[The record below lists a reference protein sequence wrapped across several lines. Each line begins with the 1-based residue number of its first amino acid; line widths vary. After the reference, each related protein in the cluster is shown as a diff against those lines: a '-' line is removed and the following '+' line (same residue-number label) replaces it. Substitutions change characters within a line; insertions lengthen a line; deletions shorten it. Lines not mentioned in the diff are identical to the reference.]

1 MTHVVLLGDSV
12 FDNAAYVRGGK
23 DVVTHLRE
31 FAPEGWRATLA
42 AVDGS
47 VVGDVARQLAKVPE
61 DATHLVVS
69 AGGNDALMQSGIL
82 QEGARSAAEV
92 LDRLAGVA
100 EAFEADY
107 RRMLGALNSEGKP
120 AAVSTI
126 YFPRMEDALVQRLA
140 CAALATFNDV
150 ITRAAFE
157 SGLPLLDLRLVC
169 NEDSDYANPIEP
181 SDAGGAKIARA
192 ILRLVSE
199 HDFTKR
205 RTQVFV

>member
-23 DVVTHLRE
+23 DVSAHLRA
-31 FAPEGWRATLA
+31 FVPEGWRATLA

-47 VVGDVARQLAKVPE
+47 VALDVPRQLESVPD

-69 AGGNDALMQSGIL
+69 TGGNDALMQSDIL
-82 QEGARSAAEV
+82 REGARSAAEV

-100 EAFEADY
+100 EAFESDY
-107 RRMLGALNSEGKP
+107 RRMLGALRSAGKP
-120 AAVSTI
+120 SAVCTI

-157 SGLPLLDLRLVC
+157 AGLPLLDLRLIC
-169 NEDSDYANPIEP
+169 NEDTDYANPIEP
-181 SDAGGAKIARA
+181 SEAGGEKIARA
-192 ILRLVSE
+192 IMRLVSE
-199 HDFTKR
+199 HDFTQR

>member
-100 EAFEADY
+100 EAFRSEE
-107 RRMLGALNSEGKP
+107 RRVGKECRSRWSP
-120 AAVSTI
+120 
-126 YFPRMEDALVQRLA
+126 Y
-140 CAALATFNDV
+140 
-150 ITRAAFE
+150 
-157 SGLPLLDLRLVC
+157 
-169 NEDSDYANPIEP
+169 
-181 SDAGGAKIARA
+181 
-192 ILRLVSE
+192 
-199 HDFTKR
+199 H
-205 RTQVFV
+205 